1 MERLFGVLKRRFPV
15 LAVGIRTK
23 LSTTMA
29 TIVATA
35 VLYNFLLKEKDEI
48 PREIDNYLIDI
59 ELLQVIPT
67 LPIRQLGNAERS
79 HLINTVFSCHNH

>member
-1 MERLFGVLKRRFPV
+1 
-15 LAVGIRTK
+15 
-23 LSTTMA
+23 MA

-48 PREIDNYLIDI
+48 PQEIDNHLIDI
-59 ELLQVIPT
+59 ELLQEIPT

-79 HLINTVFSCHNH
+79 HLINTVFS